1 MQVYFLFIWKLQA
14 NKVHQKYLLYTSQGS
29 QISKI
34 SKVCSRVCFVKDLRI
49 SSQKQKSLN
58 RTGKKIKKSRSTK
71 KQPYLHGSLFF
82 MTLLLPFT
90 MQFELEGRKMF
101 HIKHC
106 NKAFKGLRSQKNL
119 FQKLLEFFVKYRS
132 QIKLNDTSHFALESF
147 VFQRH
152 IFCFKIWKIWGS
164 SCTLK
169 HSVITFTSAWM

>member
-1 MQVYFLFIWKLQA
+1 M
-14 NKVHQKYLLYTSQGS
+14 HQKYLLYTSQGS

-58 RTGKKIKKSRSTK
+58 RTGKKEKKVDQQKSNLTFTEV
-71 KQPYLHGSLFF
+71 FF
-82 MTLLLPFT
+82 LTLLLPFT

-152 IFCFKIWKIWGS
+152 IFCFKI
-164 SCTLK
+164 
-169 HSVITFTSAWM
+169 

>member
-1 MQVYFLFIWKLQA
+1 M
-14 NKVHQKYLLYTSQGS
+14 HQKYLLYTSQGS
-29 QISKI
+29 QILKI

-58 RTGKKIKKSRSTK
+58 RTGKKEKKVDQQKSNLTFTEV
-71 KQPYLHGSLFF
+71 FF
-82 MTLLLPFT
+82 LTLLLPFT

-152 IFCFKIWKIWGS
+152 IFCFKI
-164 SCTLK
+164 
-169 HSVITFTSAWM
+169 